1 MRRSKT
7 QKMVGVAM
15 LAAIGYL
22 LMFLAFPVIP
32 LFPYMKVDFSDI
44 PILIGTYLFGP
55 IAGITTAFLRSVI
68 HFVTTGG
75 DVANLIGD
83 VTSFVASVAFVL
95 PVYFIT
101 KKSRSKFSLISGLA
115 VGVLS
120 LTVVMSVMNY
130 FVTLPLY
137 LKVMN
142 FDVGMA
148 YTKYIVTVV
157 VPFNLIKGAIISTV
171 FLGVHAKLLPWLS
184 KKEGIVGHQTKGAN

>member
-101 KKSRSKFSLISGLA
+101 KKSRSKFSLISGLV

>member
-44 PILIGTYLFGP
+44 PILIGTYIFGP
-55 IAGITTAFLRSVI
+55 GAGIMTAFLRSVI
-68 HFVTTGG
+68 HFITTGG
-75 DVANLIGD
+75 DIANLIGD
-83 VTSFVASVAFVL
+83 ATSFVASTAYVMT
-95 PVYFIT
+95 VYFIT
-101 KKSRSKFSLISGLA
+101 KKNRSKFSLIIGLLA
-115 VGVLS
+115 GIVS
-120 LTVVMSVMNY
+120 LTVVMSLMNY

-142 FDVGMA
+142 FDIGMA
-148 YTKYIVTVV
+148 YGKYIVSVV
-157 VPFNLIKGAIISTV
+157 VPFNLIKGAIVSTV
-171 FLGVHAKLLPWLS
+171 FIAVHAKLLPWLS
-184 KKEGIVGHQTKGAN
+184 KKQGVIEQHI

>member
-83 VTSFVASVAFVL
+83 VTSFVASVAFVM

-101 KKSRSKFSLISGLA
+101 KKSRSKFSLIIGLI

-120 LTVVMSVMNY
+120 LTVAMSFMNY
-130 FVTLPLY
+130 LVTLPLY

-142 FDVGMA
+142 FDIGMA
-148 YTKYIVTVV
+148 FGKYIVTVV
-157 VPFNLIKGAIISTV
+157 VPFNLIKGGIISVV
-171 FLGVHAKLLPWLS
+171 FMAVHAKLLPWLS
-184 KKEGIVGHQTKGAN
+184 KKEGLEPHPVKRIN